1 MKTLFAFWLGGWF
14 TWGAIASAAV
24 SVVGGAISSNQAKKG
39 AGNVAQYQPPSVAG
53 TQTEAINA
61 NAGNET
67 GIENLISRGN
77 AFSAQQALSLQNTTM
92 PGYSALAKSLSSRAQ
107 TLADHPYDV
116 PQEVQDN
123 IGRIAAEKGISAGT
137 RGQFN
142 DFSLLRDFGV
152 SELQYGAQNISSA
165 QQLTATLAAIAPK
178 VNPMSPLSFYVTP
191 TTALANATNNNTQA
205 QAIAQGAVNAQNAA
219 SNAGNADIF
228 GSLSKIAGLY
238 AGSQTKSPTT
248 NSISVG
254 GSDTSPSS
262 TDLTQ
267 TYRPGGP

>member
-1 MKTLFAFWLGGWF
+1 MS
-14 TWGAIASAAV
+14 WGAIAAAAIG
-24 SVVGGAISSNQAKKG
+24 VVGGAVNANKAKQN
-39 AGNVAQYQPPSVAG
+39 AGKVAQYDAPSIAG

-67 GIENLISRGN
+67 SIENLISRGN
-77 AFSAQQALSLQNTTM
+77 AFNASQAVSLQNQTM
-92 PGYSALAKSLSSRAQ
+92 PGYSNLAKSLSSRAQ

-123 IGRIAAEKGISAGT
+123 ISRIAAEKGISAGT

-152 SELQYGAQNISSA
+152 NELQYGAQNISSA

-191 TTALANATNNNTQA
+191 TTALANMTNNSTQA
-205 QAIAQGAVNAQNAA
+205 QAIAQGGINAQNAA
-219 SNAGNADIF
+219 TNSGNADLF

-238 AGSQTKSPTT
+238 ASSKGGGGGGGTDFSGDYTVSSGS
-248 NSISVG
+248 
-254 GSDTSPSS
+254 GSGVAGFP
-262 TDLTQ
+262 
-267 TYRPGGP
+267 